1 MTPLRSVNG
10 APWRFV
16 WAGWAALSAVG
27 CALPTSPTMSTVPPA
42 LRRAHPWGPE
52 INAARDL
59 GEIPSIHTSRKTAK
73 WAAFGRE
80 HIRDGDIL
88 FRYGKEYDPRD
99 VFLSYFLTSVCD
111 SRFSHDAIAHWEG
124 DRLFMYD
131 SEPMQGV
138 RKVPFELWNMDVFD
152 HSLVIKRLK
161 PEYQGYIPAAIAFC
175 EDAYLRE
182 VPYDEGLKIDDE
194 ALYCSELVEKAFLS
208 AGLPLSQPVPIRCL
222 PHYLRWSPMRPIVER
237 FTAVRAD
244 EPVYAP
250 GNEHFGSFGSPYL
263 ETVYDRGGPF
273 QRRPRKPPTNA
284 APPPDLV
291 VPKS

>member
-1 MTPLRSVNG
+1 M
-10 APWRFV
+10 
-16 WAGWAALSAVG
+16 
-27 CALPTSPTMSTVPPA
+27 
-42 LRRAHPWGPE
+42 
-52 INAARDL
+52 NAARDL
-59 GEIPSIHTSRKTAK
+59 GEIPPTPSSRKAVES
-73 WAAFGRE
+73 AAFARE

-99 VFLSYFLTSVCD
+99 VFLSFFLTSVCD

-131 SEPMQGV
+131 SEPQQGV
-138 RKVPFELWNMDVFD
+138 RKMPFELWNMDVLA

-175 EDAYLRE
+175 EDVYLRE

-194 ALYCSELVEKAFLS
+194 ALYCSELVEKAFLA

-222 PHYLRWSPMRPIVER
+222 PHYLRWSPVRPIVEQ

-263 ETVYDRGGPF
+263 ETVYDCAGRY
-273 QRRPRKPPTNA
+273 QRRARKPPTCA
-284 APPPDLV
+284 VSTVPAVV
-291 VPKS
+291 VPAP